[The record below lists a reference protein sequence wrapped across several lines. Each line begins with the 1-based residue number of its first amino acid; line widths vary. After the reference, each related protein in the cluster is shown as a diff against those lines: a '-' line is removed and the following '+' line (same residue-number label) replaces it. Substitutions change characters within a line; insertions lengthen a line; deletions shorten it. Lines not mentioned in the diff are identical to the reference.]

1 MPLPQEQVLAQ
12 VSDLRWGDFKPM
24 LADAVIA
31 HLEPIRQRYKDV
43 RSEQG
48 YLEDVLAKGAE
59 AAESTANWTLD
70 NCRDAMGFVPYR
82 R

>member
-1 MPLPQEQVLAQ
+1 MAELEGK
-12 VSDLRWGDFKPM
+12 RWGDFKPI
-24 LADAVIA
+24 LADAVVA
-31 HLEPIRQRYKDV
+31 HLEPIQQRYKEV
-43 RSEQG
+43 RAEPG

-59 AAESTANWTLD
+59 GAEATANWTLD